1 MNKDVFVCYRL
12 IFLSSLLASLSSAAA
27 LKPAKIHTIQLTST
41 PYYTINCSKPAG
53 TCHYVSMLDH
63 QQSSKLVKQFS
74 RRFKLSENVRSK
86 GGRKIVGSA
95 AKKIDFSGKSKLKK
109 KMKSRPGVNIIPYG
123 PSNYPSMSAG
133 ITKKDKISDNEI
145 LRPEVNF
152 TSNARP
158 AMLKW
163 RELEIEKTQIIKPSD
178 KQKYK
183 SRLKKKYS
191 SRVPIHAGYSRKFI
205 EYPKPPIMKI
215 FQKRYPQYP
224 SGWSIT
230 RLPAPS
236 YVNGLPQ
243 TIFHLKYPLKI
254 RRLNS
259 VDEEKFEE

>member
-1 MNKDVFVCYRL
+1 MFCSVLISSTVSRIRNSPIHFVKLRKYGAGIDLR
-12 IFLSSLLASLSSAAA
+12 SLRGLAEMFEGKEKMKESDRNY
-27 LKPAKIHTIQLTST
+27 K
-41 PYYTINCSKPAG
+41 
-53 TCHYVSMLDH
+53 
-63 QQSSKLVKQFS
+63 
-74 RRFKLSENVRSK
+74 
-86 GGRKIVGSA
+86 GRKILNFSPNKNYLNDNFIPVTT
-95 AKKIDFSGKSKLKK
+95 KKI
-109 KMKSRPGVNIIPYG
+109 KSRPGVNIIPYS

-191 SRVPIHAGYSRKFI
+191 SRVPIHAGYSRKFV
-205 EYPKPPIMKI
+205 ESPEPASMKL
-215 FQKRYPQYP
+215 FQKRYPRYP
-224 SGWSIT
+224 SGSSMTW
-230 RLPAPS
+230 LPAPS

-243 TIFHLKYPLKI
+243 TIFHMKYPLKI

-259 VDEEKFEE
+259 VDDDDDDDIKHGDNYL